1 MSESSIF
8 NAFWTE
14 EFKFTI
20 LMFKNITLIYIILN
34 EFYLAK
40 EKIKLAISISKLKYQ
55 KRSQI
60 HKTMCFVKIE

>member
-1 MSESSIF
+1 MSESSIYNVF
-8 NAFWTE
+8 LTE

-20 LMFKNITLIYIILN
+20 LMFENSTLIYIIIN
-34 EFYLAK
+34 EFYLVK

-55 KRSQI
+55 KRKQI